1 MGGISIWQ
9 LLIIAVIVLLL
20 FGSKKL
26 RGLGGDLGAALRGFK
41 KEMNEEQSTT
51 KTPENVEHKK
61 QADADFDAQQ
71 HKQTSEH
78 DKRD

>member
-1 MGGISIWQ
+1 MGISIWQ
-9 LLIIAVIVLLL
+9 LLIIAVIILLL

-41 KEMNEEQSTT
+41 KEMHEDKPEST
-51 KTPENVEHKK
+51 KPESVEHKPR
-61 QADADFDAQQ
+61 ADADF
-71 HKQTSEH
+71 TSEQKKSVADS

>member
-1 MGGISIWQ
+1 MGGIGIWQ

-26 RGLGGDLGAALRGFK
+26 RGIGGDLGAALRGFK
-41 KEMNEEQSTT
+41 KEMHEDDKPKQQD
-51 KTPENVEHKK
+51 NVEHKK
-61 QADADFDAQQ
+61 TDADFESTT
-71 HKQTSEH
+71 QTRDKHS

>member
-1 MGGISIWQ
+1 MGISIWQ

-26 RGLGGDLGAALRGFK
+26 RGLGGDLGAAMRGFK
-41 KEMNEEQSTT
+41 KEMHEDKPDST
-51 KTPENVEHKK
+51 KQDSVEHKTR
-61 QADADFDAQQ
+61 ADADFNAEQKKSVAD
-71 HKQTSEH
+71 S